1 MKRSPGIAILVMSV
15 AVSISG
21 CDSAAV
27 GDRDLAFAD
36 YYPLMTD
43 QERVDFGS
51 LRLVEERRD
60 FVREHGLDIQLMLN
74 RKLRNGMDM
83 DAVEGVLGKPYNVES
98 HRTPH
103 GPRAGEQVAWF
114 YRSFEGV
121 SRPIIYSVRFHEG
134 AVEGWDAWREQ

>member
-1 MKRSPGIAILVMSV
+1 MKRSPGIALLVIGV
-15 AVSISG
+15 ALALSG

-27 GDRDLAFAD
+27 GDRDRAFAD

-74 RKLRNGMDM
+74 RRLRNGMDP
-83 DAVEGVLGKPYNVES
+83 DAVTEILGKPYNVES
-98 HRTPH
+98 HRTAH
-103 GPRAGEQVAWF
+103 GPRAGMHVAWF
-114 YRSFEGV
+114 YRSLEGV
-121 SRPIIYSVRFHEG
+121 SRPIIYSVRFHDG
-134 AVEGWDAWREQ
+134 KVEGWDAWRGQ